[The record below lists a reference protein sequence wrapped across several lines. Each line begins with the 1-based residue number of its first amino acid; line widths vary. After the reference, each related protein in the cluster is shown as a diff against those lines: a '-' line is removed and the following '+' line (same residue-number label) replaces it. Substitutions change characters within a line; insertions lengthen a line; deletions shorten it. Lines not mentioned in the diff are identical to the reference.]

1 MIHEEFNN
9 KYVYGVDFDLELIK
23 LTKNNLRIVKDLR
36 SNEYNDIYFDF
47 DLREFKGNILK
58 FSSKL
63 SFNLINKGFCSKTTN
78 FNRLLTFNNKIAKLT
93 KAAKNHEKEDYMEF
107 FLMFNDVLDFF
118 LRLKQGEEINGLN
131 IESYKDLYYL
141 KEQYKF

>member
-1 MIHEEFNN
+1 MIDEEFNN

-23 LTKNNLRIVKDLR
+23 LAKKNLRIVKDLR
-36 SNEYNDIYFDF
+36 INEYEDIYFDF
-47 DLREFKGNILK
+47 DLREFKGAILK

-63 SFNLINKGFCSKTTN
+63 SFNLINKGFCTKTTD

-93 KAAKNHEKEDYMEF
+93 KIAKNHDKKDYMDF
-107 FLMFNDVLDFF
+107 FLMFNDILDFF
-118 LRLKQGEEINGLN
+118 LRLKQNEEVKGLN

-141 KEQYKF
+141 KEYYNF